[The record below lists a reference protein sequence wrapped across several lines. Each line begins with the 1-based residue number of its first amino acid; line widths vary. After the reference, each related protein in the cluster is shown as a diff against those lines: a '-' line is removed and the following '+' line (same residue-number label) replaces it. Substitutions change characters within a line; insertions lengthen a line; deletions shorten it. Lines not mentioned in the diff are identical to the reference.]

1 MIQEENLFCT
11 DFLLSYCIILSP
23 SNGDGNL
30 QTPAVQ
36 STNSSVNII
45 NDKTQV
51 QLTHL
56 YMHDGDFFL
65 SSAILD
71 TLEGGLENCEVF

>member
-56 YMHDGDFFL
+56 YMHDGDLERLLLL
-65 SSAILD
+65 SGCD
-71 TLEGGLENCEVF
+71 TGVSWSMSM